1 MEVVNTII
9 AILIDRI
16 DRNIRM
22 DGNLAHSITNCINAK
37 NPKKQPLLSWIT
49 KSLVTMSYHGS
60 FFAVQ
65 GDHSQRA
72 WVRTSC

>member
-1 MEVVNTII
+1 MQGYIMDDLLNKQMEVVNTII

-37 NPKKQPLLSWIT
+37 NPKKTTIVIL
-49 KSLVTMSYHGS
+49 
-60 FFAVQ
+60 
-65 GDHSQRA
+65 DH
-72 WVRTSC
+72 